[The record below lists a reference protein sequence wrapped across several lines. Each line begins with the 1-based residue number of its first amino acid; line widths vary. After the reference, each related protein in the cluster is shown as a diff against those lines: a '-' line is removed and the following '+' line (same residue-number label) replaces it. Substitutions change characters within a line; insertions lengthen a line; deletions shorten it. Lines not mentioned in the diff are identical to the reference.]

1 MAPKTAPKNATPAEE
16 TVVTPAVNETPAVPS
31 ETQSPKKVTK
41 AKASKADKAV
51 KPEDNTQNE
60 GGGEEG
66 VEAPAAPTSSAP
78 PTEKKGAKGK
88 NAKTTDKNTAK
99 KTDKKTDGDAPTKG
113 KGKAAKGKGKAA
125 AEEGTSDNA
134 TSGDEGATAPVQKK
148 LSAVPMPLVKKLK
161 EALGNEVSVKNML
174 ELKTILETFIEVIVD
189 TVSKGDSV
197 TLPNMMTFRRVLR
210 KTRSHMNPQVF
221 NPKNKNPDMQQ
232 MKINKPAHY
241 VFNMYVKARLKK
253 DFEGIEV
260 NEEDLQPKPKK
271 TPAVKA
277 EETTTDAPATE
288 EVTAE
293 TTA

>member
-16 TVVTPAVNETPAVPS
+16 TVATPAVNETPATVPSAVPS
-31 ETQSPKKVTK
+31 ETPKKVTK
-41 AKASKADKAV
+41 KAAKAEK
-51 KPEDNTQNE
+51 KPEDNNQT
-60 GGGEEG
+60 GGESEG
-66 VEAPAAPTSSAP
+66 DVATPAAPTQ
-78 PTEKKGAKGK
+78 KKGAKGK
-88 NAKTTDKNTAK
+88 NAKAPAENTEGAS
-99 KTDKKTDGDAPTKG
+99 APAQPTKG
-113 KGKAAKGKGKAA
+113 KGKAVKGKGKAVSS
-125 AEEGTSDNA
+125 EEGTSDNA
-134 TSGDEGATAPVQKK
+134 TSGEEGTTAPVQKK

-161 EALGNEVSVKNML
+161 DALGNEVSVKNMT

-189 TVSKGDSV
+189 TVAKGDSV